1 MENRRGDLV
10 DLSPLGFGGK
20 GDIVLLEGS
29 VEKDKMMLMT
39 MRSYTTCTL
48 VQYIIYE
55 IRSIKS
61 VTIAV
66 VLTRLISFPLGFWG
80 RRDIEMPL
88 EGSIERPLS
97 RGELRIFWKK
107 KTYFKFPGYDDS

>member
-39 MRSYTTCTL
+39 MRSYIL
-48 VQYIIYE
+48 HVQYIIYE

-97 RGELRIFWKK
+97 RGELRNLWKK
-107 KTYFKFPGYDDS
+107 KTM

>member
-29 VEKDKMMLMT
+29 DEKDIMMLMT
-39 MRSYTTCTL
+39 MRSYIL
-48 VQYIIYE
+48 HVLYIIYE

-61 VTIAV
+61 VTLAV
-66 VLTRLISFPLGFWG
+66 FLIRLISHPWDLG
-80 RRDIEMPL
+80 
-88 EGSIERPLS
+88 EGGI
-97 RGELRIFWKK
+97 LR
-107 KTYFKFPGYDDS
+107 

>member
-29 VEKDKMMLMT
+29 VDKHDVDDQEII
-39 MRSYTTCTL
+39 YTTCTL

-97 RGELRIFWKK
+97 RGELRNLWKK
-107 KTYFKFPGYDDS
+107 KTM

>member
-1 MENRRGDLV
+1 MCVLSLKGGEQKGGLV

-29 VEKDKMMLMT
+29 VEKDKIMLMT
-39 MRSYTTCTL
+39 MISFIL
-48 VQYIIYE
+48 HVQYIIYE
-55 IRSIKS
+55 IRSIES
-61 VTIAV
+61 VILAV
-66 VLTRLISFPLGFWG
+66 LLTRLISSPLGFGG

-107 KTYFKFPGYDDS
+107 KKRI